1 MEKTGETIKMCDMSS
16 EISTKV
22 FEMLNPD
29 KVTVTKTS
37 HSSSYSRVIF
47 INDEVHS
54 SDLLY
59 PEGWVERFGYFTNCG
74 NATGSMYEL
83 AKIYEKGQL
92 VNELSIYVL
101 MRIYCFGRPQI
112 MKRLGIEIKLE
123 NRETVIY
130 MNGNRIEE
138 KDLQSKQASIAVS
151 KVSNI
156 ADNTK
161 LYEFGKKLIDEY
173 RKDYNIILSSRDI
186 VKMYP
191 DVTKHIFID
200 ASIEERTNRK
210 YMQYN
215 KEIPKEQIKEM
226 IQTRDELQEKS
237 GYYKIYPQTKI
248 IDVTNCKNAK
258 ESAKKVLENIKEV
271 VKSGI

>member
-1 MEKTGETIKMCDMSS
+1 MKNIVIGIEG
-16 EISTKV
+16 
-22 FEMLNPD
+22 
-29 KVTVTKTS
+29 TVGSGKTS
-37 HSSSYSRVIF
+37 ICR
-47 INDEVHS
+47 E
-54 SDLLY
+54 LLNY
-59 PEGWVERFGYFTNCG
+59 IDNSIILHGGEIYRAIVYG
-74 NATGSMYEL
+74 MMQ
-83 AKIYEKGQL
+83 AKIKNTQNLDAFE
-92 VNELSIYVL
+92 
-101 MRIYCFGRPQI
+101 I
-112 MKRLGIEIKLE
+112 MKKLGIEIKLE
-123 NRETVIY
+123 DRETVIY
-130 MNGNRIEE
+130 MNDKKINE
-138 KDLQSKQASIAVS
+138 KDLQSKKASIAVS
-151 KVSNI
+151 KVSNV

-191 DVTKHIFID
+191 DVTKHFFID

-258 ESAKKVLENIKEV
+258 ESAQKVLENIKEV